1 MQILIKRQL
10 ISDKNFERR
19 QLCNNIKSLVYENN
33 ITVLNLYALKN
44 IVLKFIKKEYINLQ
58 RELDHNLHEKF

>member
-58 RELDHNLHEKF
+58 RELDHNPHEKF